1 MDILSSVISAGGGF
15 LGSLF
20 GGIFGKKN
28 VDRTNEANLRI
39 AQLNNE
45 FNERMLDKQID
56 YNTFMWNQTNAY
68 NSASSQRARLEDA
81 GLNSAFLMSGNNAGV
96 SSSAGNVTPPTA
108 TPVSMQAF
116 DPSPYSQQF
125 GNILMQ
131 MAGLLQDQPLIDA
144 QTSKTGAEAA
154 NQEIKNM
161 FEARLQALMI
171 GDFASSI
178 KNKELQAGL
187 LDLQKSLFHDTY
199 SQQVKRAALENYQ
212 ITSQITS
219 NLSQAALQG
228 VQLALGKKELQYF
241 DQQKLAQL
249 SEIAARTFADNMS
262 AGLSYQQSLT
272 EGKKRLLIDAQ
283 RKGVKISNET
293 AEKIMT
299 YTISKADYEAQQ
311 AYWEAVKTA
320 NNSHPDDLYQIL
332 QSEFSNSVNGFRDY
346 IKNYTRMWR
355 DNYPSRGSHH
365 GAESSW

>member
-1 MDILSSVISAGGGF
+1 MDILGSFLAAGGS
-15 LGSLF
+15 LIGSVFGGLF
-20 GGIFGKKN
+20 GSKN
-28 VDRTNEANLRI
+28 VSKTNETNLRI
-39 AQLNNE
+39 AKLNNE
-45 FNERMLDKQID
+45 FNERMLVKQMD

-81 GLNSAFLMSGNNAGV
+81 GLNSALLMSGNNAGV
-96 SSSAGNVTPPTA
+96 ASSAGNVTPPTA

-116 DPSPYSQQF
+116 DPSPFTQQI
-125 GNILMQ
+125 GNTLMQ
-131 MAGLLQDQPLIDA
+131 MAGLLQEQPLIDA

-171 GDFASSI
+171 GDLASGI
-178 KNKELQAGL
+178 KNKELQADL

-199 SQQVKRAALENYQ
+199 SEQVKRAALENYQ

-219 NLSQAALQG
+219 NLSSAALQG

-272 EGKKRLLIDAQ
+272 EGKKRLLLDAQ
-283 RKGVKISNET
+283 RQGVKISNQT

-299 YTISKADYEAQQ
+299 YTISKADYEAQRT
-311 AYWEAVKTA
+311 YWEAVKTA
-320 NNSHPDDLYQIL
+320 NSSNPDNLYQLL
-332 QSEFSNSVNGFRDY
+332 QSEFAKDANKSVDAFKAYLRN
-346 IKNYTRMWR
+346 WR
-355 DNYPSRGSHH
+355 DNYPSRNSHH